1 MNIARRPLAA
11 AFLTLACTPLFA
23 QSIRD
28 GLSNT
33 LVVSEKLA
41 VPAPKLNADPGNP
54 EAPPASGVTNL
65 STRGSLTGNVTQTL
79 RGENAAEQSVSVAGV
94 EGKTRAN
101 SAELNGGIGANVTQT
116 NNNAS
121 SITQRVGAGSLVD
134 STVSSARTNGEITGP
149 GITQTNNGASSGAG
163 ANVQSVEVGSINSTQ
178 ARSVNARGSL
188 SGEVIQFRGTP
199 GAGTQSLNVGA
210 VTNVEGGGSVSANGT
225 VSSSVSQIANRQVEQ
240 RIDVGS
246 VNGGSP
252 AEARTNGAV
261 LGSVSQRAD
270 GGGGASVQTVSVGSA
285 NNSSGNIQTDA
296 TTAGTISQL
305 QGAGTNIEQRIKVG
319 SVDGSRT
326 QAITEVANSGDI
338 IQTTNGAS
346 NAVQDVSIG
355 SAENTGAVVTTR
367 AEVTGA
373 IGQFA
378 GNSSNTRQS
387 INLGSVRNADGG
399 TANTNVTVTGNV
411 LQNAI
416 NANGG
421 DQRVLVGGV
430 EGKR

>member
-1 MNIARRPLAA
+1 MKTARRPLAA
-11 AFLTLACTPLFA
+11 ALLTLACSPLFA
-23 QSIRD
+23 QSIQD

-33 LVVSEKLA
+33 LVVREQLVA
-41 VPAPKLNADPGNP
+41 QPRPINTAPTDPD
-54 EAPPASGVTNL
+54 APPASGITNL
-65 STRGSLTGNVTQTL
+65 STRGSLTGNITQTL
-79 RGENAAEQSVSVAGV
+79 RGESPADQSVSVAGAK
-94 EGKTRAN
+94 GRTRAN
-101 SAELNGGIGANVTQT
+101 NADLNGGISANVIQT

-134 STVSSARTNGEITGP
+134 SAVGAAKTVGEVDGA
-149 GITQTNNGASSGAG
+149 GITQTNNGSSSGSG
-163 ANVQSVEVGSINSTQ
+163 ANVQRVEVGSINGTQ
-178 ARSVNARGSL
+178 ARNVNARGNL
-188 SGEVIQFRGTP
+188 SGEVVQFRGTP
-199 GAGTQSLNVGA
+199 GAGVQSLDVGA
-210 VTNVEGGGSVSANGT
+210 VNNVDGGGNVSARGT
-225 VSSSVSQIANRQVEQ
+225 VSGSVSQIANRQVEQ

-246 VNGGSP
+246 VNGGLP
-252 AEARTNGAV
+252 AEARVNGTV
-261 LGSVSQRAD
+261 LGPVSQRAD
-270 GGGGASVQTVSVGSA
+270 GGGGTSVQTVSVGSA
-285 NNSSGNIQTDA
+285 NNSAGNIQTDA

-326 QAITEVANSGDI
+326 QAITEVVNSGDI
-338 IQTTNGAS
+338 IQTTNNAS
-346 NAVQDVSIG
+346 DARQDVSIG

-367 AEVTGA
+367 AEVTGS

-378 GNSSNTRQS
+378 GNSSNIRQS
-387 INLGSVRNADGG
+387 VNLGSVRNTEGG
-399 TANTNVTVTGNV
+399 FANTNVTVTGNV